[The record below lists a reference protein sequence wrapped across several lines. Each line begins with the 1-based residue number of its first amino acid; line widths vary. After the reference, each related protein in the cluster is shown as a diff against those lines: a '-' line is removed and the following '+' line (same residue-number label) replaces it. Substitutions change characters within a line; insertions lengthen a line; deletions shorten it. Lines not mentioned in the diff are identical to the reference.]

1 MLRDKNLIPLSHQ
14 HQHALALCVRIER
27 AFASGSMNTREW
39 QDEITVLFDGEIRY
53 HFESEQQ
60 VLFPAAR
67 NLPPQQAKTAPAGDP
82 GVGLDALVD
91 ELLIEHGLIRRYV
104 ERARKYDLIATDL
117 QMFAATLSMHVR
129 KEERQLFEEMQRQ
142 MGPEQMEA
150 LGEALDRYFEG
161 SGMPG
166 ASCALRKPTL

>member
-27 AFASGSMNTREW
+27 AFASGGMNTREW
-39 QDEITVLFDGEIRY
+39 QDEIAALFDSEIKY

-67 NLPPQQAKTAPAGDP
+67 RLE
-82 GVGLDALVD
+82 GLDALVD

-142 MGPEQMEA
+142 LGPEQMEQ
-150 LGEALDRYFEG
+150 LGEALDRYFEI

-166 ASCALRKPTL
+166 ASCALRKRP